1 MGPHNCGYTT
11 ELYSIVYTIHS
22 LKTIRGW
29 NVSRVQKYPPYGQVG
44 SAINVH
50 TVQHFLKKVS
60 AYKTIQNYSVGRRH
74 CLRDHSSITSSCF

>member
-1 MGPHNCGYTT
+1 MGPNNCGYTT

-50 TVQHFLKKVS
+50 TV
-60 AYKTIQNYSVGRRH
+60 
-74 CLRDHSSITSSCF
+74 HSNIF

>member
-1 MGPHNCGYTT
+1 MEPHNCEYIT

-50 TVQHFLKKVS
+50 TVQHFLKK
-60 AYKTIQNYSVGRRH
+60 KKE
-74 CLRDHSSITSSCF
+74 

>member
-1 MGPHNCGYTT
+1 MEPHNCEYTT

-50 TVQHFLKKVS
+50 TVQHF
-60 AYKTIQNYSVGRRH
+60 I
-74 CLRDHSSITSSCF
+74 

>member
-1 MGPHNCGYTT
+1 MGPHNCGYTI
-11 ELYSIVYTIHS
+11 ELYSIIYTIHS

-50 TVQHFLKKVS
+50 TAQHSLTNQKIISHAPDNALS
-60 AYKTIQNYSVGRRH
+60 ARP
-74 CLRDHSSITSSCF
+74 

>member
-1 MGPHNCGYTT
+1 MGPHNCGYTI

-50 TVQHFLKKVS
+50 TVQHFLKK
-60 AYKTIQNYSVGRRH
+60 K
-74 CLRDHSSITSSCF
+74 

>member
-1 MGPHNCGYTT
+1 MEPHNCEYIT

-50 TVQHFLKKVS
+50 TVQHFIKK
-60 AYKTIQNYSVGRRH
+60 K
-74 CLRDHSSITSSCF
+74 